1 MSSEITS
8 LIAFSCMF
16 GGAIFGIFLHSHL
29 PEHHL
34 TEDSKHVVNLGAGVI
49 GTMAALVLGL
59 LVASAKSNYDT
70 QNNEVLDVS
79 AKLALLDGI
88 LAQYGPGAQST
99 REHLRSTVAENVDR
113 IWPKNGQPA
122 GHLTGDTHGAE
133 AIFSMLH
140 DLTPTTDDQKSL
152 KSQALSL
159 GMNLGQTR
167 WLLYAQQEAS
177 VSKPLVVIVVFWLT
191 INFISFGLF
200 A

>member
-88 LAQYGPGAQST
+88 LAQYGPPRNA
-99 REHLRSTVAENVDR
+99 TVITTFFLCAIAVS
-113 IWPKNGQPA
+113 G
-122 GHLTGDTHGAE
+122 
-133 AIFSMLH
+133 AIFLILQMY
-140 DLTPTTDDQKSL
+140 TP
-152 KSQALSL
+152 
-159 GMNLGQTR
+159 
-167 WLLYAQQEAS
+167 
-177 VSKPLVVIVVFWLT
+177 F
-191 INFISFGLF
+191 
-200 A
+200 